1 MEDES
6 ERAEDGG
13 LPASAFE
20 SRIRGEEGDVTAM
33 RRCPE
38 KSEEHEQFGGEKVRP
53 GRILNPSPSKEKAIR
68 TKGRAEKMV
77 MMSQQL
83 GRLVRSLKS
92 KMKSLRGNK
101 RPIYDKMDKT
111 ESMRVEIRSRRAQKL
126 IVKNLKMADSMVNSN
141 NKAFIF

>member
-6 ERAEDGG
+6 ETAEDGG

-20 SRIRGEEGDVTAM
+20 SRIRGEEGEVTAM

-38 KSEEHEQFGGEKVRP
+38 KSEEHERSGGE
-53 GRILNPSPSKEKAIR
+53 E
-68 TKGRAEKMV
+68 GRAEKMV